1 MENYFGEWNW
11 DESEYNFFMSLG
23 DVAKLEYAYDYFNI
37 SDDVLFEFEV
47 DDEFDIDDE
56 HTSAT
61 SIDVVITD
69 THFLLTCNDYDI
81 AMKTISTFKMDG
93 HIMMFERQRG
103 DTYFYR
109 YVGMTHPLSV
119 N

>member
-1 MENYFGEWNW
+1 MENYFGEWHW
-11 DESEYNFFMSLG
+11 DDSEYDFFMSLG
-23 DVAKLEYAYDYFNI
+23 DVAKLEYVYDYFNI
-37 SDDVLFEFEV
+37 PDDVLFEFEL

-56 HTSAT
+56 HTSST

-81 AMKTISTFKMDG
+81 AMKTISAFQMDG
-93 HIMMFERQRG
+93 YILTFDKKKG
-103 DTYFYR
+103 DTYLYKCI
-109 YVGMTHPLSV
+109 GMSQPLSV